1 MKNRVV
7 IQTLS
12 FVTFLYSVPSFSSDE
27 YGPLLSYVQS
37 PMHSTR
43 HTPTLRSG
51 FPIDDGDIEL
61 FASFTAASIWANS
74 DHYHL
79 DYYQNQLHTGLRW
92 QVNSEWQFEL
102 NYRWLYAGN
111 NHLDSLIIDFHD
123 FFSIDQAGRD
133 QKNKH
138 EFDIYAPQH
147 GVNISDFS
155 GDTLTSA
162 FTLYS
167 QYQFINTPSHGLSLG
182 IALYKNNVNNGIFEG
197 ESFEQSAQL
206 NYSYAF
212 TDQSL
217 YSSIAITHQYDYERK
232 NDFPHKSTLLA
243 FMAGYRLELLTN
255 HELHL
260 EYRLY
265 EGAENGPTEFS
276 EPANEILFGY
286 RYKLPFGAVELSI
299 IENIINMDN
308 STDVGF
314 QIAYRHRI
322 RGSE

>member
-1 MKNRVV
+1 MNNRVI

-12 FVTFLYSVPSFSSDE
+12 FVSLFCALPSFANDD
-27 YGPLLSYVQS
+27 YGPLLSYSQS
-37 PMHSTR
+37 PMHSAR

-51 FPIDDGDIEL
+51 FPMYEQEIEL

-74 DHYHL
+74 DDYHL

-92 QVNSEWQFEL
+92 QIHEDWQLEL

-133 QKNKH
+133 QKDKH

-167 QYQFINTPSHGLSLG
+167 QYQFINTQSHGLSLG
-182 IALYKNNVNNGIFEG
+182 VALYKNNVNNGIFKG
-197 ESFEQSAQL
+197 ESFEQSAQV

-212 TDQSL
+212 TQQSI
-217 YSSIAITHQYDYERK
+217 YTSFAISHQSDYERE
-232 NDFPHKSTLLA
+232 NDFPHKSTLLS
-243 FMAGYRLELLTN
+243 FMAGYRLELITN

-260 EYRLY
+260 EYRWY
-265 EGAENGPTEFS
+265 EGAENGNTEFS
-276 EPANEILFGY
+276 EAANEILFGY
-286 RYKLPFGAVELSI
+286 RYKSPLGAIELSI
-299 IENIINMDN
+299 IENIVNMDN

-314 QIAYRHRI
+314 QIAYRYRI
-322 RGSE
+322 KNSE

>member
-1 MKNRVV
+1 MKNKVI

-12 FVTFLYSVPSFSSDE
+12 FVTLFYTAPSLSSDE

-37 PMHSTR
+37 PLHSTR

-51 FPIDDGDIEL
+51 FPINDGDVEL

-92 QVNSEWQFEL
+92 QVSNNWQFEL

-147 GVNISDFS
+147 DVKVSDFS

-167 QYQFINTPSHGLSLG
+167 QYQLINTQSHGLSFG
-182 IALYKNNVNNGIFEG
+182 VALYKNNVNNGIFEG

-212 TDQSL
+212 TDQSI
-217 YSSIAITHQYDYERK
+217 YTSVAITHQSDYERK
-232 NDFPHKSTLLA
+232 NDFPHKSTLLS

-276 EPANEILFGY
+276 ESANEILFGY

-322 RGSE
+322 RNSD

>member
-1 MKNRVV
+1 MKNRVL

-12 FVTFLYSVPSFSSDE
+12 FVTLFHTAPSFASDE

-37 PMHSTR
+37 PLHSTR

-51 FPIDDGDIEL
+51 FPISDGDIEL
-61 FASFTAASIWANS
+61 FTSFTAASIWANS
-74 DHYHL
+74 YDYHL

-92 QVNSEWQFEL
+92 QVNSDWQFEL

-123 FFSIDQAGRD
+123 FFNIDQAGRD
-133 QKNKH
+133 QKDKH

-147 GVNISDFS
+147 GVNISNFS

-162 FTLYS
+162 FTLYG

-212 TDQSL
+212 TDQSI
-217 YSSIAITHQYDYERK
+217 YSSIAITHQSDYERE
-232 NDFPHKSTLLA
+232 NDFPHKSTLLS
-243 FMAGYRLELLTN
+243 FMVGYRLELLTN

-276 EPANEILFGY
+276 ESANEVLFGY

-322 RGSE
+322 RSSE